1 MTSTYY
7 IHPVWFYLT
16 HLSQGFGTAFT
27 ILGIL
32 SAIVTVALLIGL
44 IIDAEIDEKINKTVK
59 KTTIIMGICA
69 IITIFLSVTIP
80 DKQTCIEMM
89 VASQVTHENVETVK
103 EEVFE
108 IVDYVT
114 EKVKGN

>member
-32 SAIVTVALLIGL
+32 SAIVAVALFIGL
-44 IIDAEIDEKINKTVK
+44 MIDAAIDGEIKKNVK
-59 KTTIIMGICA
+59 KATIIIGICA
-69 IITIFLSVTIP
+69 IVTIFLSVALP

-89 VASQVTHENVETVK
+89 VASQVTHENVEAVK
-103 EEVFE
+103 EEVYE